1 MLKQVLGHLDAG
13 FLAEGGK
20 EGIVGEDV
28 WVGNFV
34 ERPAGGGEEAAFG
47 VEDHKVV
54 GEVGGVGDV

>member
-13 FLAEGGK
+13 FLAVGVK

-28 WVGNFV
+28 WVGNFI
-34 ERPAGGGEEAAFG
+34 ECPAGRGKQATFG